1 MSDTPNP
8 TVREYVQIGLQQRA
22 TRAKAG
28 LVITVKE
35 TPAGLTIEA
44 WSKREHRLEAT
55 AYPNLDELFDWIMCA
70 ELVG

>member
-8 TVREYVQIGLQQRA
+8 TVREYIQIGLQQRA
-22 TRAKAG
+22 NRAKAG

-35 TPAGLTIEA
+35 TPAGFTIET
-44 WSKREHRLEAT
+44 WSRRNLEVKAT
-55 AYPNLDELFDWIMCA
+55 DYPNLDELFDQVMYA